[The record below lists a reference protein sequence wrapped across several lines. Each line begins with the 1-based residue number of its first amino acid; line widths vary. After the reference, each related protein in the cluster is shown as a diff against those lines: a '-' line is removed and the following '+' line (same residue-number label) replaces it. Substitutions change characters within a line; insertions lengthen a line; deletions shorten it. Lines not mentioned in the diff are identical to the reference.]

1 MCEPAKRDHSY
12 LVYHFEMG
20 SVDGTYSNIAF
31 ENDASSAGSKRD
43 NTAWDTSQTE
53 ANSVKKESL
62 SQCKNRQHTYE
73 TVDRNAVLATEN
85 WKIDVHSPWF
95 NSDKTSLPEGQRQ
108 EQHKRMN
115 CSVLESN
122 GDVYVNLRNETD
134 VSKRKTSFQENGGGK
149 KEPDEET
156 VPEGNK
162 HNRLTLKFSKSI
174 QLIAIL
180 QVLIFSMAAVSL
192 ALVIM
197 LINGT
202 IVGPA
207 AAEGGKKFIGLVVI
221 LFL

>member
-20 SVDGTYSNIAF
+20 SLDGTYSNIAF
-31 ENDASSAGSKRD
+31 ENDESSAGSKRE

-53 ANSVKKESL
+53 TNSVKKGSL
-62 SQCKNRQHTYE
+62 THTYE
-73 TVDRNAVLATEN
+73 TVDRNAVLGTEN
-85 WKIDVHSPWF
+85 WKIGVHSPWF

-108 EQHKRMN
+108 EQRKRMN
-115 CSVLESN
+115 CSALESN
-122 GDVYVNLRNETD
+122 GDVYVTLRNEKD
-134 VSKRKTSFQENGGGK
+134 VSKRKTSFQENGGEK

-156 VPEGNK
+156 DSAGNK
-162 HNRLTLKFSKSI
+162 HNRLTLEFRKSI

-202 IVGPA
+202 IVSPA
-207 AAEGGKKFIGLVVI
+207 AAEGGKKNLISSVLILV
-221 LFL
+221 L

>member
-31 ENDASSAGSKRD
+31 ENDESSAGSKRE

-53 ANSVKKESL
+53 TNSVKKVSL
-62 SQCKNRQHTYE
+62 THTYE
-73 TVDRNAVLATEN
+73 TVNRNAVLGTEN

-108 EQHKRMN
+108 DQHKTMN
-115 CSVLESN
+115 CSALESN
-122 GDVYVNLRNETD
+122 GDVYVNLRSEKG
-134 VSKRKTSFQENGGGK
+134 VSRKKTSFQENGEEK
-149 KEPDEET
+149 REPYKEI
-156 VPEGNK
+156 VSAGNK
-162 HNRLTLKFSKSI
+162 QNTMKFT
-174 QLIAIL
+174 IL
-180 QVLIFSMAAVSL
+180 QVLIFLMAAVSL

-202 IVGPA
+202 IVSSA
-207 AAEGGKKFIGLVVI
+207 AAEGGRKIG
-221 LFL
+221 